1 MWIAFNSL
9 FFLSENQVY
18 CVFFHFWRQSFT
30 LFCHHYVI
38 KWHWMGIKCIQVSL
52 TTKGCCYITASE
64 KAFLL
69 TVKMHICSLKIHRKW
84 WMGCKGCSQT
94 MNIYHVRIIV
104 FHLVSYVILMSA
116 GAFHRF
122 LCSEFFIYV
131 CTERHAQLFSLMSCS
146 PKVLA
151 EIILKC
157 IWEWCSYPHFLTKK
171 APIIAVW

>member
-1 MWIAFNSL
+1 
-9 FFLSENQVY
+9 
-18 CVFFHFWRQSFT
+18 
-30 LFCHHYVI
+30 
-38 KWHWMGIKCIQVSL
+38 
-52 TTKGCCYITASE
+52 
-64 KAFLL
+64 
-69 TVKMHICSLKIHRKW
+69 
-84 WMGCKGCSQT
+84 MGCKGCSQT

-157 IWEWCSYPHFLTKK
+157 I
-171 APIIAVW
+171 